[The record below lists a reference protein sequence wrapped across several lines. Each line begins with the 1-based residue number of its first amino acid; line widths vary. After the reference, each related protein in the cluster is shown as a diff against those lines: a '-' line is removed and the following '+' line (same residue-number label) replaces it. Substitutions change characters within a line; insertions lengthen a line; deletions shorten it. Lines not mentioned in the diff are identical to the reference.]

1 MNKSRRSGVEQWEW
15 FEIKHTVHILEMHL
29 FDQRPSASELFPTL
43 AHKVMDPPPQQSLRV
58 RETIT
63 INYSVQLLEREFIW
77 SAFSTRVDG
86 KGDAAIELIEKP
98 AHPSKE

>member
-1 MNKSRRSGVEQWEW
+1 
-15 FEIKHTVHILEMHL
+15 MHL
-29 FDQRPSASELFPTL
+29 FDQRPSASELFPIL
-43 AHKVMDPPPQQSLRV
+43 AHKVMDPSPQQSLRV

-63 INYSVQLLEREFIW
+63 INYSVRLLEREFIW

-86 KGDAAIELIEKP
+86 KGDAAIKLIEKP

>member
-1 MNKSRRSGVEQWEW
+1 
-15 FEIKHTVHILEMHL
+15 MHL
-29 FDQRPSASELFPTL
+29 FDQRPSASELFPAL
-43 AHKVMDPPPQQSLRV
+43 PFKVMPPENSWV
-58 RETIT
+58 TETIT
-63 INYSVQLLEREFIW
+63 INYSIQLLERKFIW